1 MGLGIGFPIISCG
14 ISWLLSLPL
23 PATSSPF
30 EPALSSSWSMQ
41 QGHMAGF
48 IKTMH
53 GGMMTDPQTY
63 FFRLAPHSQ
72 PTTSRT
78 IYYLVP
84 YNTLQVL
91 TLLKCWHASR
101 NLRRSP
107 QRI

>member
-30 EPALSSSWSMQ
+30 EPSLSSSRSMQ

-63 FFRLAPHSQ
+63 FFVSLLIHNPQQVGLS
-72 PTTSRT
+72 T
-78 IYYLVP
+78 
-84 YNTLQVL
+84 VL